1 MNYILIFFITTF
13 ALYAQDSASLINSSS
28 FTPKKAY
35 FVNTSVVTKIEA
47 ETFSNKSQGM
57 KIDNCSEGGKHIAY
71 INNGHWIM
79 FKGINIPDGFNC
91 FTARVSCGNYRGG
104 TIELRIGS
112 QTGELIG
119 SCHVKPTGDW
129 TNWETVSCEVK
140 ELKGTVNLYLVFTGN
155 GTGMFNLNYFGFEKG
170 ATKIKKSPKLIYI

>member
-13 ALYAQDSASLINSSS
+13 ALYAQNYPSLIDSNKSDYFLTISSV
-28 FTPKKAY
+28 K
-35 FVNTSVVTKIEA
+35 KIEA
-47 ETFSNKSQGM
+47 ETFNKKSQGM
-57 KIDNCSEGGKHIAY
+57 KIENCSEGGKHLAY

-79 FKGINIPDGFNC
+79 FKGINIPDGFNR

-112 QTGELIG
+112 QTGKLIG
-119 SCHVKPTGDW
+119 SCAVKPTGDW
-129 TNWETVSCEVK
+129 TNWETVSCEIK

-155 GTGMFNLNYFGFEKG
+155 GTGMFNLNYFGFEIG
-170 ATKIKKSPKLIYI
+170 PTKIKKSPKLIYI